1 MPTPT
6 VLVTGASSGLGKAI
20 ADRLSQAGFR
30 VIGTSR
36 HAAATGPVGE
46 SGITMA
52 RLDICDAASV
62 AALRDRLAAAGCL
75 PSVVVLNAGFG
86 ISGAIEETP
95 VAAVEAQLDTN
106 FVGAHRVVQAFLPDL
121 RAQGQGQLVFIGSL
135 AGRIALPF
143 QGIYSAS
150 KAALAA
156 YAAALRIELRPF
168 GVTVALI
175 EPGDHRTSFP
185 DRRTRP
191 ADALSSAYEPQQSR
205 VLAAMVASEA
215 SGASPESFAE
225 AVLRLVQAPDPGPG
239 FCKASPFERMFV
251 LAHQFLPTSLF
262 QHVLRRAY
270 GLA

>member
-1 MPTPT
+1 VFNPT

-36 HAAATGPVGE
+36 HAPAAGQINAG
-46 SGITMA
+46 GLTMA

-62 AALRDRLAAAGCL
+62 AALRDRLADAGAL
-75 PSVVVLNAGFG
+75 PAVIVLNAGFG
-86 ISGAIEETP
+86 IAGAIEETP
-95 VAAVEAQLDTN
+95 VDAVQAQLDTN
-106 FVGAHRVVQAFLPDL
+106 FVGAHRVVQAFLPGL
-121 RAQGQGQLVFIGSL
+121 RAHRRGHLVFIGSL
-135 AGRIALPF
+135 AGRISLPF

-168 GVTVALI
+168 GVAVALV

-185 DRRTRP
+185 DRSTRP
-191 ADALSSAYEPQQSR
+191 SDTPASAYEPQQSR
-205 VLAAMVASEA
+205 VLAAMVASEE
-215 SGASPESFAE
+215 SGASPESLAE

-239 FCKASPFERMFV
+239 FCKASAFERMFL